1 MLSPSFASRTEN
13 ALREKVPGL
22 TIPYWDST
30 LDGGLPDPRSS
41 IIWSPRFMGNGN
53 GRIKTGPFRGWNT
66 PVTGPLLRNFGDGGT
81 MMNWTS
87 IKETFTRSHLAEISY
102 PAANMKHNLEDHH
115 GEPHLWV
122 GGHMAPQALAGYDP
136 IFMLHHSFI
145 DLIWELFRR
154 IQRRRGVDPTTDYPR
169 SNTGPPGQRYTDPS
183 GFGNLQ
189 NRHSLSDIYTSEL
202 YTYQLPPTCSRQRP
216 TCGSPYIRCD
226 TSGLRPRCVSAS
238 IFDTPP
244 NEVFDED
251 RLPIVSESTI
261 AQTFSGARR
270 PRSVKSS
277 DAQLLNNDRHF
288 EKYMKEFQRAAELQ
302 CTSENINDH
311 YVNNYNIDGVTD
323 TKLWAYI
330 PVSIIYQQESRS
342 ITPQTQQQLPATY
355 AKCLT
360 GFSMPSRVFV
370 EANGLNYRGFYKEI
384 SHLQKNIPTSSAI
397 TYVAV
402 RKPDK
407 KASEAV
413 ISAYD
418 SCGRLCRAYCRQA
431 GRGDYSPCAG
441 AIRISRRIP
450 LHYGDNVQEV
460 GLSLWSPGNNTNLPA
475 LQEDQIFM
483 KMLCDKQVEWP
494 W

>member
-1 MLSPSFASRTEN
+1 MLSPLIASRTEN

-261 AQTFSGARR
+261 AQTFSGGRR

-302 CTSENINDH
+302 CTPENINDH

-330 PVSIIYQQESRS
+330 PVSIIYQQESRG
-342 ITPQTQQQLPATY
+342 IAPQTQQKLPATY

-384 SHLQKNIPTSSAI
+384 SHLQQNIPTSSAI

-402 RKPDK
+402 RKPDQNV
-407 KASEAV
+407 SEAV